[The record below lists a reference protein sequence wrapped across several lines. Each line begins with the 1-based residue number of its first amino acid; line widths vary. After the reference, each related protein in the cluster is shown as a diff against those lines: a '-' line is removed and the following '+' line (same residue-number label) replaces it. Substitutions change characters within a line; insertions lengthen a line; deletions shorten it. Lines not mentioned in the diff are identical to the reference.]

1 MPRRGENVYK
11 RKDGRWEGRFICAYR
26 ADGSAVYKSIYGR
39 SYNEVHEKMVCCK
52 SELAKKKTGSCALT
66 IKEISIQWLAQN
78 RFSVRKSTHVRY
90 SLIVEKHI
98 IPKLG
103 AIRVDRL
110 TVNHLSDFVTAEM
123 TSGRVDGKGGL
134 SPKTVRDITTILRSI
149 LKQIQRRYNLP
160 DIANDIKPPKV
171 PKHRVNILS
180 AENLSRLDQTL
191 KAKPSNYNIGI
202 LIGEY
207 TGARLGEL
215 CALRW
220 GDIDFHT
227 QLIHIHATVQRLPT
241 PKGTGQKTGLVITDP
256 KTAGSDRFIP
266 IPLQIVPILKEASK
280 GKDRD
285 AFIMTGRADKC
296 LDPRTC
302 QYRWKQLLTRL
313 NIEYVNFHVLR
324 HTFATTAIKKG
335 MDVKNLSEILGHAGV
350 KITLERYVHPT
361 MDMKREQMNQLD
373 FSVA

>member
-1 MPRRGENVYK
+1 MPRRGENIYK
-11 RKDGRWEGRFICAYR
+11 RKDGRWEGRYIYGHR
-26 ADGSAVYKSIYGR
+26 ADGRAIYKSVYGD
-39 SYNEVHEKMVCCK
+39 SYIEAREKLTLRK
-52 SELAKKKTGSCALT
+52 SELAQKKTGSCALT

-78 RFSVRKSTHVRY
+78 RFTVKKSTHARY
-90 SLIVEKHI
+90 LLIIEKHI

-110 TVNHLSDFVTAEM
+110 TVNQISDFVATEM
-123 TSGRVDGKGGL
+123 TSGRVNGKGGL

-149 LKQIQRRYNLP
+149 LKQAQRKYNLP
-160 DIANDIKPPKV
+160 DIAGDIKPPKV
-171 PKHRVNILS
+171 PKRRVNILS
-180 AENLSRLDQTL
+180 AEDISRLDQTL

-227 QLIHIHATVQRLPT
+227 QLIHIHATVQRLPN
-241 PKGTGQKTGLVITDP
+241 PKGTGQKTGLEITNP

-266 IPLQIVPILKEASK
+266 IPLQIIPVLKEASK
-280 GKDRD
+280 GKDSEV
-285 AFIMTGRADKC
+285 FIMTGRADKC

-302 QYRWKQLLTRL
+302 QYRWKRLLKRL

-335 MDVKNLSEILGHAGV
+335 MDAKNLSEILGHSSV

-361 MDMKREQMNQLD
+361 MDMKREQMNRLD